1 MKRTVQKM
9 MAVSI
14 AAIAATLQAA
24 VQLSGTNAHVEGEEI
39 VARAGADGTC
49 VFSLDVR
56 FPEWEEN
63 TYVMLPAGAYDG
75 NRQYTPLERGKV
87 DGNSYSHLWF
97 RDSDLGTN
105 CPYVINARVPV
116 MGRDGNG
123 VLEGGV
129 GDLAT
134 PSGCFFFPKAKKG
147 VIVYYD
153 FQVAGRYTGFYVTN
167 GLMRVQYPARR
178 YELLMPTPGGTDDP
192 PLRLRPGEEV
202 RSRFKVLEFQCADVP
217 ALYAAFFRT
226 RKSFLNGVRAA
237 MPDEERYGY
246 MTKLVADRLA
256 SDFWHGSP
264 DGDCAWTSGWCGG
277 PIYVAALLR
286 VNYPGS
292 VDMAAQTL
300 DFIAKTQQES
310 GFFRGRSKNGVP
322 LPERPALPST
332 LRFHLTRRSADAL
345 YYSFDLMKAA
355 GETPTRLAA
364 IRRCADAFLL
374 AFERYGMVPKYVD
387 GTTGECL
394 VGGTMCAAILPAAL
408 VRVADRFQEPKYMTA
423 AEAICESMCRAYL
436 SRGLCF
442 GGVGDA
448 LNAPDSESCASLLRS
463 CVILAER
470 TGKPEWIEWSRQAA
484 HVLSTWVVSYSF
496 KFPTTSEFAR
506 IGVNT
511 VGAVVANLQ
520 NRHAAPGFCIDD
532 GDSLVRLSKLTG
544 DPAYRD
550 LYDDVRSFMSQ
561 VISMPDHPIL
571 GKLWTNVPYQVGYG
585 SCHERVNLSGWEGF
599 SAVGETFWRGA
610 WPMSSFLLMRT
621 ETD

>member
-1 MKRTVQKM
+1 MSFVLTV
-9 MAVSI
+9 
-14 AAIAATLQAA
+14 LAA
-24 VQLSGTNAHVEGEEI
+24 VQLSGTNARVEREEV

-49 VFSLDVR
+49 AFSLDVR
-56 FPEWEEN
+56 FPEWEED

-75 NRQYTPLERGKV
+75 NRAYTPLGRRKI
-87 DGNSYSHLWF
+87 DGINYLWF

-105 CPYVINARVPV
+105 CSYVINECVPV
-116 MGRDGNG
+116 MGRDGKG

-134 PSGCFFFPKAKKG
+134 PCGCFFFPKAKKG

-153 FQVAGRYTGFYVTN
+153 FQVAGRYTGFCVTN

-178 YELLMPTPGGTDDP
+178 YELLRRTPGATDDP

-202 RSRFKVLEFQCADVP
+202 RSRFKVLEFPCADVP

-226 RKSFLNGVRAA
+226 RKSFLNGVRAP
-237 MPDEERYGY
+237 MPDKARYDD
-246 MTKLVADRLA
+246 MTKLVADRLG
-256 SDFWHGSP
+256 SDFWHGAP
-264 DGDCAWTSGWCGG
+264 DRDSVWVCGWCGG
-277 PIYVAALLR
+277 TLDVAALLR
-286 VNYPGS
+286 VDYPGS
-292 VDMAAQTL
+292 VDMAAQVL
-300 DFIAKTQQES
+300 DFLAKTQQES
-310 GFFRGRSKNGVP
+310 GFFRGLIKDGVP
-322 LPERPALPST
+322 WPERPALPST

-355 GETPTRLAA
+355 GETPSRLAA
-364 IRRCADAFLL
+364 IRRCADAFLRV
-374 AFERYGMVPKYVD
+374 FERYGLVPKYVD

-394 VGGTMCAAILPAAL
+394 VGGTTCAAILPAAL
-408 VRVADRFQEPKYMTA
+408 VRVADRFQEPKYLSA
-423 AEAICESMCRAYL
+423 AEAICESMCREYL

-463 CVILAER
+463 CVTLAER
-470 TGKPEWIEWSRQAA
+470 TGKPEWIERSRQAA

-496 KFPTTSEFAR
+496 EFPPTSEFAR

-532 GDSLVRLSKLTG
+532 GDALVRLSKLTG

-550 LYDDVRSFMSQ
+550 LYDDVRAFIPQ
-561 VISMPDHPIL
+561 TISMPDRPIY
-571 GKLWTNVPYQVGYG
+571 GKLWTNVPYQLGYG
-585 SCHERVNLSGWEGF
+585 GSHERVNLSGWEGF
-599 SAVGETFWRGA
+599 SAIGETFWRGA
-610 WPMSSFLLMRT
+610 WPMSSFLLMRL
-621 ETD
+621 EGEK